1 MSILIGLHIVR
12 ALESNQVI
20 KEMVGDRIYPLVVP
34 QGVDR
39 YPFIVYD
46 MQGGSGTTTKD
57 GTVDDAV
64 TVQVSVI
71 AKMHTQALNIGNAV
85 RYALDGHCP
94 TYEEFRILKT
104 GNIVYNDE
112 YVEAIDAYS
121 VNISIDFRTI
131 DY

>member
-12 ALESNQVI
+12 ALEKNQVV

-94 TYEEFRILKT
+94 TYEEFKVLKT
-104 GNIVYNDE
+104 GNIAYNDE
-112 YVEAIDAYS
+112 YVEAVDAYS

-131 DY
+131 DF

>member
-12 ALESNQVI
+12 ALK
-20 KEMVGDRIYPLVVP
+20 KENGITDKVGDRIFPLIVP

-39 YPFIVYD
+39 FPFIVYD
-46 MQGGSGTTTKD
+46 MSGGSGTKTKD
-57 GTVDDAV
+57 GAVDDAAS
-64 TVQVSVI
+64 VQVSVI
-71 AKMHTQALNIGNAV
+71 AKTHREALLLGNLV
-85 RYALDGHCP
+85 RYALDGYCP
-94 TYEEFRILKT
+94 TYEELKILQT

-131 DY
+131 DF

>member
-12 ALESNQVI
+12 ALEINQVV

-131 DY
+131 DF

>member
-12 ALESNQVI
+12 ALERNQVI
-20 KEMVGDRIYPLVVP
+20 KEMVGDRIYPIVVP

>member
-12 ALESNQVI
+12 ALK
-20 KEMVGDRIYPLVVP
+20 KENGITDKVGDRIFPLIVP

-39 YPFIVYD
+39 FPFIVYD
-46 MQGGSGTTTKD
+46 MSGGSGTKTKD
-57 GTVDDAV
+57 GTVDDAAS
-64 TVQVSVI
+64 VQVSVI
-71 AKMHTQALNIGNAV
+71 AKTHREALLLGNLV
-85 RYALDGHCP
+85 RYALDGYCP
-94 TYEEFRILKT
+94 TYEELKILQT

-131 DY
+131 DF